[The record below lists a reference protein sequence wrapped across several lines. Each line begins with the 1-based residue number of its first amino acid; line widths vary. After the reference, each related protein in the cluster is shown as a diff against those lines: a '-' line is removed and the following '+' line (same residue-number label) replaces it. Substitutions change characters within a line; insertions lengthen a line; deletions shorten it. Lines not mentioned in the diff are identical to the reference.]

1 VLLSALSEHAR
12 SVEGGGIVM
21 GDIDRPHRMLSVLKV
36 ITPTLNPKLGGVM
49 GDIDRP
55 HRMLSV
61 LKVNA
66 SKRLKMPNR
75 H

>member
-1 VLLSALSEHAR
+1 
-12 SVEGGGIVM
+12 M